1 MALTSEVTGRVL
13 AARSCSGSQ
22 GWMRK
27 ADFVRKMSTVD
38 DAATATTTIVLG
50 TDSRSMHDTSA

>member
-38 DAATATTTIVLG
+38 DAATTTIVLG
-50 TDSRSMHDTSA
+50 IDSRSMHDTSA